1 MHFLERPINSS
12 LTRQGPKC
20 LGADGRFLSDLL
32 VVTGHV
38 ALQPSVLGRLSSP
51 HSAIGAFGATA
62 GVGQTGETHASHATL
77 RHASHATSHHASRAT
92 LLRASH
98 ALAGLM
104 TGHSAPRRDSRA
116 SAAFLRE
123 PLSRLVSLFNMYPDG
138 TWGSAPPNATAAQ
151 RFAAAYTR
159 RFEGRNALTCYVSGV
174 TLCDS
179 IGALKPGTINDEAL
193 RRARFHLTHR

>member
-1 MHFLERPINSS
+1 MPRCRRSFSIRSSCGDRPRRIATVGARSALVATFSDRCVRCHRGRWPNRRNPREPRDFAAREPRDFA
-12 LTRQGPKC
+12 TREPRDF
-20 LGADGRFLSDLL
+20 AAREPRTRRPDDW
-32 VVTGHV
+32 
-38 ALQPSVLGRLSSP
+38 
-51 HSAIGAFGATA
+51 
-62 GVGQTGETHASHATL
+62 SHW
-77 RHASHATSHHASRAT
+77 SQRA
-92 LLRASH
+92 
-98 ALAGLM
+98 
-104 TGHSAPRRDSRA
+104 RRDSRA